1 MNFEVKTKITIKV
14 NAYTYELT
22 RDEAMQLL
30 RSLQREL
37 GQEAPIKNPFNSIL
51 LGGPAIGYS
60 GLLPGQT
67 PLQWPPAKTPPD
79 TEPFDGTVTC

>member
-51 LGGPAIGYS
+51 LGGPAIGY
-60 GLLPGQT
+60 GVT
-67 PLQWPPAKTPPD
+67 PIRGVGDAFPP
-79 TEPFDGTVTC
+79 GTVTC